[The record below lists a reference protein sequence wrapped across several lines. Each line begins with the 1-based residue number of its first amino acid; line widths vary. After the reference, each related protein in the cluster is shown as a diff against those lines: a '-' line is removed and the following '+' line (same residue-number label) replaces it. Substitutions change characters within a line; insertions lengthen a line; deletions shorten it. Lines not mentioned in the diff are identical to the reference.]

1 MLPSCWSRRWGESS
15 TSAHWRREAKVPA
28 FNSLRRPTAFP
39 WQRWG
44 RWGTCV
50 NMWHPEAK
58 TWSKK
63 QFLQNGWSATWSG
76 LKRLEAAW
84 SIWHHLE
91 RWKLNDSIWLSPF
104 FYLHLAEGSSQCPFR
119 DQAAAAPLRCFFSA
133 TSANRRCSPCL
144 SQSVSVTSLDSIRK
158 T

>member
-76 LKRLEAAW
+76 LKRLEASGIIW
-84 SIWHHLE
+84 SAESSMTQSGSVLSSIFTWPRE
-91 RWKLNDSIWLSPF
+91 VPSARFEIKLQ
-104 FYLHLAEGSSQCPFR
+104 LHLFAASFR
-119 DQAAAAPLRCFFSA
+119 PPAQIDGARPV
-133 TSANRRCSPCL
+133 SPR
-144 SQSVSVTSLDSIRK
+144 VSVWPVSIA
-158 T
+158 